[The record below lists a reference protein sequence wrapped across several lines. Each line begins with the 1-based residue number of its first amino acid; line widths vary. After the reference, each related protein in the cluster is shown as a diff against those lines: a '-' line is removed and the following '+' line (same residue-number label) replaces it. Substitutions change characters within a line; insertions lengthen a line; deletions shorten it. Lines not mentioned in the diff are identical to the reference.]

1 VRLTNLFSPAVA
13 MMSSMKYPKK
23 LALATAVFFLPF
35 VLFLYLGYNHVES
48 ESRSIEKL
56 QTGLAYQQSVRYFF
70 EYIPLER
77 GMTMAVQ
84 QGDPSYKAKIEENFK
99 IIEAAIKKIDTMPL
113 PTLSIAIEWKDI
125 KTQYWELQN

>member
-35 VLFLYLGYNHVES
+35 VLFLYLGYNHIES

-56 QTGLAYQQSVRYFF
+56 QTGLAYQ
-70 EYIPLER
+70 
-77 GMTMAVQ
+77 
-84 QGDPSYKAKIEENFK
+84 
-99 IIEAAIKKIDTMPL
+99 
-113 PTLSIAIEWKDI
+113 
-125 KTQYWELQN
+125 